1 MADKTGLAM
10 QQEETTK
17 TPKRSWRKSIL
28 CQLRQRNQK
37 EITPFQDLIQVHNRI
52 VERISSLQ
60 MENTQLGFINERLKN
75 EIQNLKISSG
85 GYASTSKA
93 DPAGTTNLQS
103 VTCDD
108 AVAQSTIAM
117 LEKKLFSIQEE
128 LTELHRRKGNKHQ
141 ILGTSYVWLGGR
153 FSNVTSTILL

>member
-10 QQEETTK
+10 QQEDAMK

-75 EIQNLKISSG
+75 EIQNLKISPG
-85 GYASTSKA
+85 GYSNTSKS
-93 DPAGTTNLQS
+93 DPARTSTLQS
-103 VTCDD
+103 ATCDD

-128 LTELHRRKGNKHQ
+128 LTELHRRKGIIAFNFGQ
-141 ILGTSYVWLGGR
+141 YEQ
-153 FSNVTSTILL
+153 